1 MGFDFVE
8 WLQLGLRWIHI
19 ITGIAWI
26 GASFYFIWLDMN
38 LTPPK
43 KDGPKD
49 EAGVGGELWAIH
61 GGGFYEV
68 QKYRVAPP
76 ALPDH
81 LHWFKYEA
89 YFTWISGFALL
100 SVLYYFGAEIYLIDR
115 SVADISADTAILIGI
130 GSLVGSWIIYDLLCK
145 SPLIRHQGVFGIVLF
160 LLLTLAA
167 WGLSQVFSGRGAYI
181 HVGAIIGTIM
191 AANVLMI
198 IMPGQRALVAAAE
211 RGEAPDPTP
220 GLKAKQ
226 RSLHN
231 NYFTLPVLFIMIS
244 NHYPGTFGHEYG
256 WLVLAGLALVGI
268 LVRHF
273 FNMKNQGKAKQGFV
287 LLPIAF
293 ILFFVVAYLAAPNR
307 EVASGAPTVQFSEV
321 QHIITERCASCHAAN
336 PSNEDFRPAPKGVK
350 FDTADEILR
359 EVTRIRQQVVDTDA
373 MPLGNLTEMTQEER
387 DLIGIWIAQGAN
399 KN

>member
-43 KDGPKD
+43 KGGQKD
-49 EAGVGGELWAIH
+49 EDGVGGELWAIH

-145 SPLIRHQGVFGIVLF
+145 SPLIKHQGVFGIVLF

-167 WGLSQVFSGRGAYI
+167 WGLSQIFSGRGAYI

-211 RGEAPDPTP
+211 KGEAPDPTP

-244 NHYPGTFGHEYG
+244 NHYPGTFGHDYG

-273 FNMKNQGKAKQGFV
+273 FNMKNQGKAKQGFI

-293 ILFFVVAYLAAPNR
+293 VLFFVIAYLASPNKDIA
-307 EVASGAPTVQFSEV
+307 EGAPVVQFSQV
-321 QHIITERCASCHAAN
+321 QSIITDRCSSCHSAT
-336 PSNEDFRPAPKGVK
+336 PSNEDFSPAPKGVK
-350 FDTADEILR
+350 FDTANQILR
-359 EVTRIRQQVVDTDA
+359 EATRIRQQVVDTDT

-387 DLIGIWIAQGAN
+387 DLIGIWIAQGAKEN
-399 KN
+399 